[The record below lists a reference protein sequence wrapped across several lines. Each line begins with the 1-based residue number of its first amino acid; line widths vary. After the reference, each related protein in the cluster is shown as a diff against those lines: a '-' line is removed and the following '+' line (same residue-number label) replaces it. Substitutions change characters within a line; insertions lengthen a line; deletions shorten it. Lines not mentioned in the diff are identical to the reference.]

1 MFVPKERGVC
11 DSMIQLTVNKKI
23 GRVMSQVTSASE
35 KKPKQKK
42 SKWFR
47 YTIDFLIIVLLII
60 AFRSWQQRSMVSGV
74 APNIKG
80 ALMDGSITELQQ
92 YRGKPVLLHFW
103 ATWCPFCKL
112 EEGSITEIT
121 KDWPVLT
128 IAYQSGDK
136 AEIEKHLKKQGLE
149 SWAVISDPDGR
160 LADLYGVK
168 SVPTSF
174 IIDANGNI
182 RFREVGIT
190 SGWGLRSRLWYADKM
205 PNPTV
210 KEGADTSK
218 QAVLSH

>member
-1 MFVPKERGVC
+1 
-11 DSMIQLTVNKKI
+11 
-23 GRVMSQVTSASE
+23 MSQATSTSAQE
-35 KKPKQKK
+35 PKKKK

-47 YTIDFLIIVLLII
+47 YLIDFLIIVMLIV
-60 AFRSWQQRSMVSGV
+60 AFRAWQQRSMVSGV

-112 EEGSITEIT
+112 EEGSITGIA

-128 IAYQSGDK
+128 IAFQSGDK
-136 AEIEKHLKKQGLE
+136 AEIEKHLKKQELE

-160 LADLYGVK
+160 LADLYGVS

-205 PNPTV
+205 PNPV
-210 KEGADTSK
+210 AKEGADTNE
-218 QAVLSH
+218 QAALLAQ